1 MIIAWYKGTFDGCVP
16 DYAEPRPL
24 EKDWDRYSE
33 NNHQAKKWIL
43 SLLSK
48 YVQGIYNK
56 LINCNNFWKD
66 LTLNLKCTGWGK

>member
-43 SLLSK
+43 LVVLE
-48 YVQGIYNK
+48 V
-56 LINCNNFWKD
+56 
-66 LTLNLKCTGWGK
+66 